1 MTMMSP
7 LVALNYNEEE
17 ILQFLIEKG
26 WKQSSDTGA
35 HSSNC
40 QINDLGI
47 QNHVK
52 RYGFHPYE
60 ADLTARVRNGSMT
73 RKEAIKR
80 IEAQLDIERIEK
92 IKSDLMD

>member
-1 MTMMSP
+1 M
-7 LVALNYNEEE
+7 
-17 ILQFLIEKG
+17 IEKG

-35 HSSNC
+35 HSATAK
-40 QINDLGI
+40 INDLGI

-92 IKSDLMD
+92 IKSDIMD